1 MTIKKKIRLSNI
13 LMVLLPIAVSLLTVA
28 VGLQTSLGSYWYSL
42 EMMYKDENG
51 IQSAQ
56 SLIYT
61 YQQELWENNW
71 GEQGHTA
78 AGEPIQQSETMHHL
92 EKQLSKMGYH
102 ILVKKNGNILYSN
115 ISDEDMQ
122 AAAET
127 AGEALH
133 SAKTMT
139 ASAGT
144 VSVIKNTFH
153 HDAKEF
159 SIIAVNSGE
168 GEQQV
173 ESYLQNY
180 IMRYVLIFLALFFAL
195 TIVVNWL
202 MSRWVSRSVLIPLE
216 QLRDGT
222 RKIREGNLDE
232 PLAYSRQDE
241 FGEVIR
247 DFEEM
252 RLYLKESVEQRLEN
266 ERRKREMISGV
277 SHDLRT
283 PLTSIGGYLDG
294 LMDGIA
300 DTPQKRERYLNAIK
314 TRTKDL
320 ERLVDS
326 LSEYNRLDSGRVKYH
341 MEYGDLKVF
350 FEQYLIEYREEARNN
365 HVTVSLEAKEDR
377 YPVYFDGREMKRV
390 IDNLFTNTV
399 RYREHGA
406 SEVKISLEK
415 ERQGTWIRLTFTDD
429 GPGVPEESLDRIF
442 ETFYRAD
449 SARSHAGKGSG
460 IGLAVV
466 KEIISGHGGNVHAE
480 NRQGLSIVIQLPA
493 VKEMKI

>member
-13 LMVLLPIAVSLLTVA
+13 LMVLLPIAISLLTVA
-28 VGLQTSLGSYWYSL
+28 VGLQTSLGNYWYSL
-42 EMMYKDENG
+42 ETMYKDENG

-115 ISDEDMQ
+115 ISDADMQ
-122 AAAET
+122 SAVET
-127 AGEALH
+127 AGAALH

-139 ASAGT
+139 ASAEN
-144 VSVIKNTFH
+144 VSVIKNTFL
-153 HDAKEF
+153 HDEKEF

-180 IMRYVLIFLALFFAL
+180 IMRYVLIFLAMFFVL
-195 TIVVNWL
+195 TIFVNWL
-202 MSRWVSRSVLIPLE
+202 LSYWISRSVLVPLK
-216 QLRDGT
+216 QLSDGT

-232 PLAYSRQDE
+232 GLQYQKNDE
-241 FGEVIR
+241 FGQVIR
-247 DFEEM
+247 DFEDM
-252 RLYLKESVEQRLEN
+252 RLYLKESVGQRLEN
-266 ERRKREMISGV
+266 EQRRREMISGV

-283 PLTSIGGYLDG
+283 PLTAIGGYLDG

-300 DTPQKRERYLNAIK
+300 DTPEKRKRYLNAIK

-326 LSEYNRLDSGRVKYH
+326 LSEYNRLESGRVKYH

-350 FEQYLIEYREEARNN
+350 FEQYLSAYRDEARNN
-365 HVTVSLEAKEDR
+365 HVILRFEAADEQ

-390 IDNLFTNTV
+390 VDNLFTNTI
-399 RYREHGA
+399 RYREH
-406 SEVKISLEK
+406 SESVVKISLEK
-415 ERQGTWIRLTFTDD
+415 ERQGTWVKLTFADD

-466 KEIISGHGGNVHAE
+466 KEIINGHGGNVYAE
-480 NRQGLSIVIQLPA
+480 NHHGLSIIIQLPS
-493 VKEMKI
+493 VKECRT